1 MDALL
6 RFLPARP
13 QPFWTRYGAST
24 IIVLLWFILRL
35 GVGDR
40 AGEYGFI
47 LLIPGVV
54 LSSILFDRG
63 TGLWATALNLFL
75 SAAVLQWDS
84 EWDRHIAALV
94 VFGLVSVVLVVISE
108 GLRAAL
114 ERITR
119 AEREKDL
126 LFQEF
131 RHRVRNN
138 FALVDSLLSLQAR
151 AQKEPDIKEALEAAK
166 ARIKVVYNA
175 HEYLDIDRQQ
185 GQVEMKQYLEELG
198 TDLGAALRGV
208 RPVAVR
214 VVAEPIYLP
223 TDRAVAIGIIVNELV
238 TNAFK
243 YAFPDDR
250 AGAVT
255 ISLGRNAQG
264 VELRVADNGVGYQ
277 LSETGGLG
285 SRLVRLFA
293 QQFGG
298 TVDRQEVEQG
308 ASFVITLPKA

>member
-1 MDALL
+1 
-6 RFLPARP
+6 
-13 QPFWTRYGAST
+13 
-24 IIVLLWFILRL
+24 
-35 GVGDR
+35 
-40 AGEYGFI
+40 
-47 LLIPGVV
+47 
-54 LSSILFDRG
+54 
-63 TGLWATALNLFL
+63 
-75 SAAVLQWDS
+75 
-84 EWDRHIAALV
+84 
-94 VFGLVSVVLVVISE
+94 
-108 GLRAAL
+108 
-114 ERITR
+114 
-119 AEREKDL
+119 
-126 LFQEF
+126 
-131 RHRVRNN
+131 
-138 FALVDSLLSLQAR
+138 LSLQAR

-255 ISLGRNAQG
+255 ISLGRSAQG